1 MRRRAIRFLVVLLG
15 VCLPAVSFGQ
25 EIYPGR
31 WWHVPP
37 LREKLQL
44 TDKERRQLDGLY
56 DGNRRRLVELKE
68 EIKREQAELR
78 DLLEFEP
85 LKEQSVMAQARR
97 LEAIR
102 SDLAL
107 ERLRYV
113 LDVRKILGPERFQQL
128 KRLYRSSPQIRVP
141 VYPGGPLPKK
151 RPWYDL
157 E

>member
-1 MRRRAIRFLVVLLG
+1 MTIIG
-15 VCLPAVSFGQ
+15 
-25 EIYPGR
+25 E
-31 WWHVPP
+31 
-37 LREKLQL
+37 
-44 TDKERRQLDGLY
+44 
-56 DGNRRRLVELKE
+56 RLVELKE
-68 EIKREQAELR
+68 ELKREQAELR